1 MVEYEKNMSI
11 TEQKL
16 YDSGLHDW
24 SHLTHTTSQIF
35 HKVDII
41 IPIFTDVDI
50 FSNYRASTSQR

>member
-24 SHLTHTTSQIF
+24 LTFNTHNLT
-35 HKVDII
+35 DIPQGRYYYI
-41 IPIFTDVDI
+41 NF
-50 FSNYRASTSQR
+50 YRCGHFLKLQS